1 MQDLVYTTDWLSDS
15 TVFKV
20 NTIDPH
26 SDHHYYR
33 NEAELKQ
40 HASSF
45 VQSLNGNWKVSYVK
59 DSNLRARDFYKQGFN
74 ESGFDSVKVPGHL
87 ELQGFGKP
95 QYVNTQYPWDGS
107 EFLRPDSIPQNH
119 NAVASYIRH
128 FTVNEGL
135 KNKRTFISFKGA
147 STAIYVWLNGHFIG
161 YSEDSFTPDEFEITD
176 FLQDGDNKLAVE
188 LWKFSSANWIEDQ
201 DFWRLSG
208 LFRDVELFAI
218 PSTHIKDINATA
230 TLTDD
235 YDKGK
240 LEIKLDAVGDDLSKK
255 TARLTVYDLDEK
267 PLLTQEIALGD
278 SCSAFSAENLDV
290 KFWSAEHPNLY
301 SAKIQVF
308 DGDDLLEVIPLDLG
322 FRKLSSKTD

>member
-74 ESGFDSVKVPGHL
+74 ESGFDSIKVPGHL

-135 KNKRTFISFKGA
+135 KTSAPSFRSKVPQRRFTFG
-147 STAIYVWLNGHFIG
+147 STVI
-161 YSEDSFTPDEFEITD
+161 
-176 FLQDGDNKLAVE
+176 
-188 LWKFSSANWIEDQ
+188 SSAT
-201 DFWRLSG
+201 
-208 LFRDVELFAI
+208 VKT
-218 PSTHIKDINATA
+218 PSRPTSLKSPISCRTA
-230 TLTDD
+230 TISLRSNYGSFLLPT
-235 YDKGK
+235 G
-240 LEIKLDAVGDDLSKK
+240 SKIRISGVFP
-255 TARLTVYDLDEK
+255 A
-267 PLLTQEIALGD
+267 
-278 SCSAFSAENLDV
+278 CSAM
-290 KFWSAEHPNLY
+290 
-301 SAKIQVF
+301 
-308 DGDDLLEVIPLDLG
+308 
-322 FRKLSSKTD
+322 LSSLRFQAPTSKTSMPRQL